1 MKKLEKINTLL
12 NKLEELT
19 GNADFENAENLEN
32 KEYSEYCKVKNS
44 LIGAIVQV
52 VKAEKKAFDYTEVE
66 NTFGNREFWEQIK
79 ESVERDT
86 DIFLKMEILR
96 KLDLK
101 SRKKYYLD
109 VFSVMYDEHEDVDYA
124 CKKLKLSKELTLM
137 IFKVMNLCE
146 NCIISRFFSKRRTDV
161 LLNDTFGLESS
172 DIEFLWNLFKENETR
187 LEKIAFSNRLG
198 GIEIRIAKMNSKIDE
213 IQEEVD
219 WISAIMC
226 EFDETE
232 E

>member
-12 NKLEELT
+12 KKLEELT